1 MTFLNAYMF
10 YLKGCYDNSYTQK
23 SINMYNIY
31 IQRRFQDFSQGGP
44 TFPHKTTKMQKYPF
58 VSVSTNLTGSNHE
71 DISGFVLLVFYHF
84 LFFSRGV

>member
-23 SINMYNIY
+23 SLDMYNIY

-44 TFPHKTTKMQKYPF
+44 TFPHKTTKMKNIRLYLFQQTLPVLTTRIYP
-58 VSVSTNLTGSNHE
+58 G
-71 DISGFVLLVFYHF
+71 
-84 LFFSRGV
+84 LFF